1 MIRHRRR
8 QKAEGSWQ
16 KPEGR
21 SQNRAPNPPTAYCN
35 LPAAHGFT
43 LVEMLVVMGIIVL
56 AMTLA
61 VPTLRYLTGSNSQQA
76 AQNVISSYVASV
88 RADAIGSQDVEGLV
102 FYIDPST
109 GRVACQEV
117 AQSPPNPATNVPGVI
132 YLDLEGGPHPG
143 RARDALLLPPGV
155 LAFTIKDTVPPGA
168 GPIDPFA
175 GSGSTATIPVG
186 QMYLG
191 FNSYVTTIPAGDA
204 VTAIGGVILFDG
216 DGRLY
221 TGRYGFRFLNPSG
234 TLSALGALVFVS
246 TNPSVA
252 AAPPTSDWPSAAS
265 SNSTLYGQ
273 LAFSLTDRETFLN
286 QHDATGT
293 GNPYL
298 VNNDSVDPSDGATP
312 RNFAAGGTPSTKGE
326 DWWLNTNATP
336 IFVDRYNGSLIRA
349 E

>member
-298 VNNDSVDPSDGATP
+298 VNNDSVDPSVGATP